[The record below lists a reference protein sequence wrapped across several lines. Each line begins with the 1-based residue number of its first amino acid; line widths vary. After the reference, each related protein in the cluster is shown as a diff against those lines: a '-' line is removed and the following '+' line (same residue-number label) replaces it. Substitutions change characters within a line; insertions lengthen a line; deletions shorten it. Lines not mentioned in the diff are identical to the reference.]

1 MKAIANKGMLTTD
14 VYKFGSGKI
23 AEINIPNFSMKL
35 PDVVHYGLFKEYY
48 GKVTSVEVYNTL
60 RGFVVVVNG
69 YYKGVFGDKPFSRPE
84 EDCFAGGDP
93 YIAYFK
99 TEEDAYERKQKVM
112 NKDYIVI

>member
-1 MKAIANKGMLTTD
+1 MKTIANKCTLTTGT
-14 VYKFGSGKI
+14 YKFGSSKI
-23 AEINIPNFSMKL
+23 AELDIPNFDMKL
-35 PDVVHYGLFKEYY
+35 PNVIHYGLLKEYY

-60 RGFVVVVNG
+60 RGFVVVVEG
-69 YYKGVFGDKPFSRPE
+69 YYNGMFGDKPFSRPE

-99 TEEDAYERKQKVM
+99 TEEKAYERKQKVM